1 MPPEFVATDY
11 IQATSTYELVGG
23 AVVSGSFHALDQDYL
38 IDALSTLGDVFVGVA
53 NIPNTMYARELT
65 QSDK

>member
-11 IQATSTYELVGG
+11 IQEISTYELVGG
-23 AVVSGSFHALDQDYL
+23 AVVFGSFQAFDQDYL
-38 IDALSTLGDVFVGVA
+38 IDALSMLGDVFVGVA
-53 NIPNTMYARELT
+53 NIPNTMSARELT